1 MKKTMQILLVEDDPG
16 DVILTKKMFENIQAT
31 LQLHVVGDGVEA
43 MAYLRCEPPY
53 AESPRPD
60 LVLLDLN
67 MPKKNGCEVLQE
79 MRSDETLRPIPV
91 VVLTTS
97 DHDMDVNNAYR
108 LGANSYITKP
118 SGLAV
123 FARVIESI
131 EDFWFKTVQLPTK

>member
-43 MAYLRCEPPY
+43 MAYLRCEAPY
-53 AESPRPD
+53 TESPRPD

>member
-16 DVILTKKMFENIQAT
+16 DVILTKRLFDNIEAA
-31 LQLHVVGDGVEA
+31 LQLNVVGDGVEA

-53 AESPRPD
+53 DEAPKPD

-67 MPKKNGCEVLQE
+67 MPRKNGCEVLQE
-79 MRSDETLRPIPV
+79 MRADDVLRPIPV

-97 DHDMDVNNAYR
+97 DHDLDITNAYR

-118 SGLAV
+118 SGLDA
-123 FARVIESI
+123 FARAIESI
-131 EDFWFKTVQLPTK
+131 EDFWLKTVKLPAK

>member
-97 DHDMDVNNAYR
+97 DHDLDVNNAYR

>member
-1 MKKTMQILLVEDDPG
+1 MQILLVEDDPG
-16 DVILTKKMFENIQAT
+16 DVILTKKLFENIEAS
-31 LQLHVVGDGVEA
+31 LQLNVVGDGVEA

-53 AESPRPD
+53 AEAPRPD

-67 MPKKNGCEVLQE
+67 MPKKNGCEVLKE

-97 DHDMDVNNAYR
+97 DHDADITNAYR

-118 SGLAV
+118 SGLDA
-123 FARVIESI
+123 FSRAIESI
-131 EDFWFKTVQLPTK
+131 EDFWFNTVQLPEK